1 MFTHKR
7 IHNTTWVSPDKLTE
21 NQIGHICIGKRFR
34 GSLEDMRVK
43 RGADVASDYYLL
55 IVRLKLKLKKTWMGI
70 ATNQRKFNVNILK
83 DPHTR
88 AKYKLNLANK
98 V

>member
-1 MFTHKR
+1 
-7 IHNTTWVSPDKLTE
+7 
-21 NQIGHICIGKRFR
+21 
-34 GSLEDMRVK
+34 MRVK

-83 DPHTR
+83 DPQTR
-88 AKYKLNLANK
+88 AKYKMNLANNF
-98 V
+98 